1 MVIKTLT
8 ICLGVGLLAM
18 APAAAEKTFPNS
30 VEPAAGPRAA
40 KIDKAARRRA
50 RLARLTPSNGR
61 IVELEVRKTAKGLA
75 LNASPEHRAFAAIT
89 KSRWPLA
96 VAAFKEIKDP
106 LLRKIVRWYRLQ
118 SRTGGASF
126 SQINRFVAANP
137 HWPLQLRLRYR
148 AEYASAWGA
157 GDREVL
163 AFFKGHKPRTV
174 PGALRL
180 AEALRRQGKAAQ
192 ATALIKRT
200 WANGRFYGAI
210 ERKFV
215 AKFGDQLTSKD
226 HIARVH
232 GLLWK
237 RKLRSARRYIRDQ
250 GKHFSDGEKAL
261 FALRIMLIR
270 RRRPSLAR
278 FNAGLAKVPQAMRGH
293 LGLIHDR
300 IRWHRRSNRIGE
312 AIKLMKAV
320 PPGAEPKD
328 KWWSARA
335 WVARVALRT
344 GRSRAAYAVASRH
357 GLKERRL
364 LYEGEWLSGWIAL
377 RYLKNPGL
385 ARPHFERLLATARYP
400 VSRARGAYWL
410 GRTAEAAGDRA
421 KALKWYRQAARN
433 YSTFYGQFALA
444 RLGRKRLILPPALK
458 IAEAERVAFE
468 RSELVRAARRLHAI
482 DQGDL
487 ARWFV
492 FAAHRAAKT
501 PAQRALASQLGIE
514 VGRPEAA
521 VRTAKNSGRFGQ
533 IIIASGYPV
542 IEVPTEIGPEP
553 ALILALIRQE
563 SEFNYRARSW
573 AGARGL
579 MQLMPRTARRT
590 ARNIKARY
598 SYKDLLKDPQYNMK
612 IGTSHLKELIE
623 EFDGSYV
630 LVMGAYNAG
639 AGAVKFW
646 MGVNGDPRGRNGDAV
661 IDWIEA
667 IPVDET
673 RNYIQRVMESMQV
686 YRARLGDTKL
696 AAASVATAWRA
707 GAIQAALDPRRQRR
721 PRPCSSKAAN
731 TRQAPAC

>member
-1 MVIKTLT
+1 MIKTLLASVG
-8 ICLGVGLLAM
+8 ICLLA
-18 APAAAEKTFPNS
+18 ASASVAEKINPAS
-30 VEPAAGPRAA
+30 IAPAAGPLAPKA
-40 KIDKAARRRA
+40 IEAARRRA
-50 RLARLTPSNGR
+50 RLVRLTPTNGR
-61 IVELEVRKTAKGLA
+61 IIELPVRNTPQGLT
-75 LNASPEHRAFAAIT
+75 LNASPERRAFAAMM

-96 VAAFKEIKDP
+96 VAAIKDIKDP

-126 SQINRFVAANP
+126 AQIDRFMKANP

-148 AEYASAWGA
+148 AEYAMAWGA
-157 GDREVL
+157 RDRAVL
-163 AFFKGHKPRTV
+163 AFFKERKPRSV

-180 AEALRRQGKAAQ
+180 AEALKRSGKVKE

-200 WANGRFYGAI
+200 WANGKFYGAI
-210 ERKFV
+210 ERDFV
-215 AKFGDQLTSKD
+215 AKYGDELTAKD

-232 GLLWK
+232 SLLWK
-237 RKLRSARRYIRDQ
+237 RKLRSARRYIRAQ
-250 GKHFSDGEKAL
+250 GKHFSGAEKAL

-270 RRRPSLAR
+270 RRRPSTKQY
-278 FNAGLAKVPQAMRGH
+278 NTGLAKVPEALRGH
-293 LGLIHDR
+293 LGLIHDL
-300 IRWHRRSNRIGE
+300 IRWHRRSNRIEE
-312 AIKLMKAV
+312 AVKLMKAV
-320 PPGAEPKD
+320 SLDAEPKD

-335 WVARVALRT
+335 WVARVALRA
-344 GRSRAAYAVASRH
+344 GRARAAYEVASRH

-364 LYEGEWLSGWIAL
+364 HYEGEWLSGWIAL
-377 RYLKNPGL
+377 RHLKKPYL
-385 ARPHFERLLATARYP
+385 AQPHFERLLAAARYP

-410 GRTAEAAGDRA
+410 GRTEEAAGNRA
-421 KALKWYRQAARN
+421 KALKWYRQAGRH

-444 RLGRKRLILPPALK
+444 RLGRKRLLLPPALNIPPADN
-458 IAEAERVAFE
+458 IAFG

-482 DQGDL
+482 EQGDL

-501 PAQRALASQLGIE
+501 PVQRALASRLGIE
-514 VGRPEAA
+514 IGRPEAA
-521 VRTAKNSGRFGQ
+521 VRTARNSGKYGQ
-533 IIIASGYPV
+533 VIIDSGYPV
-542 IEVPTEIGPEP
+542 IEVPVEIGPEP

-563 SEFNYRARSW
+563 SEFNYKAKSW

-598 SYKDLLKDPQYNMK
+598 NYRDLLKDPVYNMK

-623 EFDGSYV
+623 DFDGSYV
-630 LVMGAYNAG
+630 LVLGAYNAG
-639 AGAVKFW
+639 ARAVKFW

-673 RNYIQRVMESMQV
+673 RNYIQRVMESLQI

-696 AAASVATAWRA
+696 AAASVATSWR
-707 GAIQAALDPRRQRR
+707 GSAIQAVIGTLDPKKL
-721 PRPCSSKAAN
+721 RPCVGNAAIGK
-731 TRQAPAC
+731 RKLAC

>member
-1 MVIKTLT
+1 MINTLLASVA
-8 ICLGVGLLAM
+8 ICLLA
-18 APAAAEKTFPNS
+18 ASGAVAEKPRPNS
-30 VEPAAGPRAA
+30 IEPAAGPIAPKA
-40 KIDKAARRRA
+40 IEAARRRA
-50 RLARLTPSNGR
+50 RLARLTPTNGR
-61 IVELEVRKTAKGLA
+61 IIELPVRKKPQALT
-75 LNASPEHRAFAAIT
+75 LNASPERRALAAMM

-96 VAAFKEIKDP
+96 VAAYKGIKDP

-126 SQINRFVAANP
+126 AAIERFMKANP

-148 AEYASAWGA
+148 AEYAMARGA
-157 GDREVL
+157 RDRAVL
-163 AFFKGHKPRTV
+163 AFFKDRKPRTV

-180 AEALRRQGKAAQ
+180 AEALKRRGKAKQ

-200 WANGRFYGAI
+200 WAQGRFYGAL

-215 AKFGDQLTSKD
+215 AKYGDQLGAED

-232 GLLWK
+232 SLLWK

-250 GKHFSDGEKAL
+250 DKQFSDGHKAL

-270 RRRPSLAR
+270 RRRPSIKR
-278 FNAGLAKVPQAMRGH
+278 YNAALAKVPQTLRGH
-293 LGLIHDR
+293 LGLIHDL
-300 IRWHRRSNRIGE
+300 IRWHRRSDRIVE

-320 PPGAEPKD
+320 PLNAEPKD

-335 WVARVALRT
+335 WVARVALRV
-344 GRSRAAYAVASRH
+344 GRSRAAYEVASRH
-357 GLKERRL
+357 GLTKRRL

-377 RYLKNPGL
+377 RYLKKPHL
-385 ARPHFERLLATARYP
+385 ARPHFARLLAVARYP

-410 GRTAEAAGDRA
+410 GRTEEAAGNRA
-421 KALKWYRQAARN
+421 KALKWYRQAGKR

-444 RLGRKRLILPPALK
+444 RLGRKRLVLPPALR
-458 IAEAERVAFE
+458 ISGADRAVFE
-468 RSELVRAARRLHAI
+468 RSELVRAARHLHAI
-482 DQGDL
+482 EQGDL

-501 PAQRALASQLGIE
+501 PVQRALASQLGIE

-533 IIIASGYPV
+533 VIIASGYPI
-542 IEVPTEIGPEP
+542 IEVPVEIGPEP

-563 SEFNYRARSW
+563 SEFNYSARSW

-590 ARNIKARY
+590 ARNIKTRY
-598 SYKDLLKDPQYNMK
+598 SYRDLLKDPRYNMK
-612 IGTSHLKELIE
+612 IGTAHLKELIE
-623 EFDGSYV
+623 KFDGSYV
-630 LVMGAYNAG
+630 LVLGAYNAG
-639 AGAVKFW
+639 ARAVKFW
-646 MGVNGDPRGRNGDAV
+646 IGVNGDPRGRNGDAV

-673 RNYIQRVMESMQV
+673 RNYIQRVMESLQI

-696 AAASVATAWRA
+696 AAASVATAWR
-707 GAIQAALDPRRQRR
+707 GSAIQAAIGTVDPKKL
-721 PRPCSSKAAN
+721 RPCVGAAA
-731 TRQAPAC
+731 TGRTKLAC

>member
-1 MVIKTLT
+1 MTKTLLASVA
-8 ICLGVGLLAM
+8 ICLLATS
-18 APAAAEKTFPNS
+18 PALPEKINPAS
-30 VEPAAGPRAA
+30 IEPAAGPIAPKA
-40 KIDKAARRRA
+40 IEAARRRA
-50 RLARLTPSNGR
+50 RLARLTPTNGR
-61 IVELEVRKTAKGLA
+61 IIDLPVRKTPQGLM
-75 LNASPEHRAFAAIT
+75 LNNSPERRAFTAMM

-96 VAAFKEIKDP
+96 VAAYKDVKDP
-106 LLRKIVRWYRLQ
+106 LLRKVVRWYRLQ

-126 SQINRFVAANP
+126 AQINRFMKSNP

-148 AEYASAWGA
+148 AENAMARGA
-157 GDREVL
+157 RDREVL
-163 AFFKGHKPRTV
+163 AFFKDRNPRSV

-180 AEALRRQGKAAQ
+180 AEAYKRSGKVEQ

-200 WANGRFYGAI
+200 WAEGKFYGAI
-210 ERKFV
+210 ERNFV
-215 AKFGDQLTSKD
+215 AKYGDELTAKD

-232 GLLWK
+232 SLLWK

-250 GKHFSDGEKAL
+250 GKHFSNDDKAL

-270 RRRPSLAR
+270 RRRPSIKQYNSA
-278 FNAGLAKVPQAMRGH
+278 LAKVPDALRGQ
-293 LGLIHDR
+293 LGLIHDL
-300 IRWHRRSNRIGE
+300 IRWHRRSNRIEE

-320 PPGAEPKD
+320 PLDAEPKD

-335 WVARVALRT
+335 WVARVALRA
-344 GRSRAAYAVASRH
+344 GRARAAYQVASQH
-357 GLKERRL
+357 GLKKRRL

-377 RYLKNPGL
+377 RYLKKPHL
-385 ARPHFERLLATARYP
+385 ARPHFQRLLAVARYP
-400 VSRARGAYWL
+400 VSWARGAYWL
-410 GRTAEAAGDRA
+410 GRTEEAAGNRA
-421 KALKWYRQAARN
+421 KALIWFREAGRHYT
-433 YSTFYGQFALA
+433 TFYGQFALA
-444 RLGRKRLILPPALK
+444 RLGHKRLLLPPALK
-458 IAEAERVAFE
+458 ITQADRIVFE
-468 RSELVRAARRLHAI
+468 RSELVRAARQLHAI
-482 DQGDL
+482 EQSDL

-501 PAQRALASQLGIE
+501 PVQRALASRLGIE
-514 VGRPEAA
+514 IGRPEAA

-533 IIIASGYPV
+533 VIIDSGYPV

-563 SEFNYRARSW
+563 SEFNYEAKSW

-590 ARNIKARY
+590 ARNIAVRY
-598 SYKDLLKDPQYNMK
+598 SYRDLLKDPQYNMK

-673 RNYIQRVMESMQV
+673 RNYLQRVMESMQI

-696 AAASVATAWRA
+696 AAASVATSWR
-707 GAIQAALDPRRQRR
+707 GSAIQAAIGTLDPRK
-721 PRPCSSKAAN
+721 PRPCVGNVVAGRRK
-731 TRQAPAC
+731 PAC